1 MTIRRISLFG
11 SLVAIVAVAVAGSAT
26 VSTAASKAKCNNSNP
41 IEFGVMNSISGPA
54 AGIGKLNQQ
63 GMDIAI
69 QDVNNAGGAL
79 GRCLKRVLRDDAG
92 DPTKAA
98 QVVRELVDQEG
109 VKFLIGPF
117 LSSPTSVVMPVTNP
131 AKVIEIN
138 ESAFPNAGN
147 AGSFPYTF
155 ARETPSTM
163 IAQLFAN
170 FIKANGWKRVGVIAV
185 NNALGQ
191 TLVPAL
197 NDVIPPTGA
206 TITKVELVPAG
217 TPDLT
222 PQMSTIKATNPDVVI
237 MGLTDDPGMTAVIKA
252 KLQLGMNY
260 PLLGYSSAA
269 NPGTVNNFSKEQIK
283 DLYAAQIYKAI
294 TYTSPLPGKG
304 APTWKPAKAFIVKY
318 AKYLKSHNIKLS
330 VLQATGGY
338 DSVRILAWAING
350 AKSTDTDKVKD
361 YMETHK
367 YIGVRGAYIW
377 SKADHGGTARIPLYT
392 VVYANSLN
400 NYGALRQ
407 VVVKK

>member
-1 MTIRRISLFG
+1 MQIRRILLASSLIG
-11 SLVAIVAVAVAGSAT
+11 VVVLAGTTALGMAGSSAT
-26 VSTAASKAKCNNSNP
+26 PKCNNSNP
-41 IEFGVMNSISGPA
+41 VAFGVLNSVSGPA
-54 AGIGKLNQQ
+54 ANIGKLNQQ

-69 QDVNNAGGAL
+69 QDVNNAGGVL
-79 GRCLKRVLRDDAG
+79 GRCLKRVLKDDGG

-98 QVVRELVDQEG
+98 QGARELIDREG

-117 LSSPTSVVMPVTNP
+117 LSSPTSVVMPIANQ
-131 AKVIEIN
+131 AKVLNIN
-138 ESAFPNAGN
+138 ESAFPGADNP
-147 AGSFPYTF
+147 GSLPYVF

-170 FIKANGWKRVGVIAV
+170 FVKAQKWTRVGVIAV

-197 NDVIPPTGA
+197 NQTIPAAGA
-206 TITKVELVPAG
+206 QLVKVELVPAG

-222 PQMSTIKATNPDVVI
+222 PQMSTIKAANPDVVI

-252 KLQLGMNY
+252 KLQLSMTS
-260 PLLGYSSAA
+260 PILGYSSAA
-269 NPGTVNNFSKEQIK
+269 NPGTVNNFSKADIK
-283 DLYAAQIYKAI
+283 DVYAAQIYKAV
-294 TYTSPLPGKG
+294 TYTSLLPGKG
-304 APTWKPAKAFIVKY
+304 KPTWKPAQVFIAKY
-318 AKYLKSHNIKLS
+318 AKYLKANNIKQS

-350 AKSTDTDKVKD
+350 AKSTDTDTVKD

-367 YIGVRGAYIW
+367 YLGVRGAYIW
-377 SKADHGGTARIPLYT
+377 GKSSHGGTARIPLYT

-400 NYGALRQ
+400 NYGVLRQ
-407 VVVKK
+407 VPIKK

>member
-1 MTIRRISLFG
+1 MKVRRILPLFG
-11 SLVAIVAVAVAGSAT
+11 LIAVVAVAASTTIG
-26 VSTAASKAKCNNSNP
+26 TAASKATCNNSNP
-41 IEFGVMNSISGPA
+41 VEFGVLNSVSGPA
-54 AGIGKLNQQ
+54 ANIGKLNQQ

-69 QDVNNAGGAL
+69 RDVNDAGGVL
-79 GRCLKRVLRDDAG
+79 GRCIKRVLRDDGG

-98 QVVRELVDQEG
+98 QGVRELVDQEG

-117 LSSPTSVVMPVTNP
+117 LSSPTSVVMPVANQ
-131 AKVIEIN
+131 AKVLNIN
-138 ESAFPNAGN
+138 ESAFPGADNPQ
-147 AGSFPYTF
+147 SFPYVF

-191 TLVPAL
+191 ILVPAL
-197 NDVIPPTGA
+197 NQVIPPAGA

-252 KLQLGMNY
+252 KIQLNMSS

-269 NPGTVNNFSKEQIK
+269 NPGTVNNFSKSQIK
-283 DLYAAQIYKAI
+283 ELYAAQIYKAI

-304 APTWKPAKAFIVKY
+304 APTWKPARVFIAKY
-318 AKYLKSHNIKLS
+318 AKYLKANNIKQS
-330 VLQATGGY
+330 VLQASGGY

-350 AKSTDTDKVKD
+350 ATSTDTDKVKD
-361 YMETHK
+361 FMETHK

-377 SKADHGGTARIPLYT
+377 SKASHGGVARIPLYT
-392 VVYANSLN
+392 VVYGNSLN

>member
-1 MTIRRISLFG
+1 MKVRRKLMLSGLIAL
-11 SLVAIVAVAVAGSAT
+11 VAVAASAALG
-26 VSTAASKAKCNNSNP
+26 TASSQASCNNSNP
-41 IEFGVMNSISGPA
+41 VDFGVLNSLSGPA
-54 AGIGKLNQQ
+54 ANIGKLNQQ

-69 QDVNNAGGAL
+69 QDVNNAGGVL
-79 GRCLKRVLRDDAG
+79 GRCLKRVLKDDGG

-98 QVVRELVDQEG
+98 QAVRELVDKEG

-117 LSSPTSVVMPVTNP
+117 LSSPTSVVMPVVNQ
-131 AKVIEIN
+131 AKVLNIN

-147 AGSFPYTF
+147 AQSFPYTF

-170 FIKANGWKRVGVIAV
+170 FVKANGWKRVGVIAV

-197 NDVIPPTGA
+197 NTVIPPTGA

-222 PQMSTIKATNPDVVI
+222 PQMSSIKATNPDVVI

-252 KLQLGMNY
+252 KIQLGMTS
-260 PLLGYSSAA
+260 PLLGYSSSA
-269 NPGTVNNFSKEQIK
+269 NPGTVNNFSKDQIK
-283 DLYAAQIYKAI
+283 DLYAAQIYRAV

-304 APTWKPAKAFIVKY
+304 APTWKPAKVFIAKY
-318 AKYLKSHNIKLS
+318 AKYLKANNIKQS

-361 YMETHK
+361 FMETHK

-377 SKADHGGTARIPLYT
+377 SKSDHGGTARIPLYT

-400 NYGALRQ
+400 NYGVLRQ